1 MQVEPSPLED
11 ARSFR
16 KAPHKKRGRKQASL
30 VEREIR
36 GKKRRMN
43 GRQAQAARAK
53 QDKDWGMGLVRM
65 RLT

>member
-11 ARSFR
+11 RRSL
-16 KAPHKKRGRKQASL
+16 KKPSHKKRGRRQASL

-43 GRQAQAARAK
+43 ARQAQAARAK
-53 QDKDWGMGLVRM
+53 QDKDWDMGLVRM
-65 RLT
+65 RLV